1 MTTILLRCAAASS
14 FSSRYAAG
22 CIPTAAAPAS
32 ASSSRRPSTT
42 GPRRPSTQTD
52 YDGSWPLGRHSISWY
67 RDQVARYDTSL
78 PPEEASTPPSS
89 WYAHFHDLERE
100 AVFFNGWVAAS
111 VSPVDIGDYATGE
124 ILGQP
129 YLLTRG
135 TGDDGNDDD
144 GGGALRAF
152 FNVCTH
158 AGSCLVGP
166 WTHGERI
173 SPALAGKCTR
183 GVERRR
189 FKCPYHGW
197 EYNTHGKLIKAT
209 NVRGMKD
216 FKTGSFDLR
225 PIRIRSLG
233 PIAFLNFGEEHDNDD
248 DDDDEDEDDAT
259 KKKDEAFVENSRLLS
274 DRLTSSGYQGDLQ
287 DVEHVETRSY
297 TLKCNWKVRAWSEML
312 NTFDLLND
320 YLLICFPRVSTACD
334 M

>member
-1 MTTILLRCAAASS
+1 MTTILLRRAAASS

-22 CIPTAAAPAS
+22 CIPTAA
-32 ASSSRRPSTT
+32 SSSRRPSTT
-42 GPRRPSTQTD
+42 GPRRPSTTD
-52 YDGSWPLGRHSISWY
+52 HDGSRPLPGRRPSISWY

-78 PPEEASTPPSS
+78 PPEGASTPPSS

-100 AVFFNGWVAAS
+100 AVFFNGWIAAS
-111 VSPVDIGDYATGE
+111 VSPVGVGDYATGE
-124 ILGQP
+124 VLGQP

-135 TGDDGNDDD
+135 TTGDDDDGGGGDDGDGG

-166 WTHGERI
+166 WTRGERI
-173 SPALAGKCTR
+173 SPALVGECTR
-183 GVERRR
+183 GVEHRR

-197 EYNTHGKLIKAT
+197 EYNTRGKLLKAT

-216 FKTGSFDLR
+216 FKARSFDLR
-225 PIRIRSLG
+225 SIRIRSLG
-233 PIAFLNFGEEHDNDD
+233 PIAFLNFGEEHENDD
-248 DDDDEDEDDAT
+248 DDDDDDDAT
-259 KKKDEAFVENSRLLS
+259 KKKDEAFDENSRLLG

-297 TLKCNWKVRAWSEML
+297 TLKCNWKVSTEML
-312 NTFDLLND
+312 NISF
-320 YLLICFPRVSTACD
+320 AE
-334 M
+334 